1 MNSMLDT
8 LAKPPPPPSE
18 LDELMARDPLELSSQ
33 DIDKI
38 IAMQRA
44 ARARRETG
52 GRTRKQSVEAASSI
66 DLTALVL
73 GRPQQAKPETLPNA
87 IKHSSGPTG
96 FRRI

>member
-1 MNSMLDT
+1 MNSRNDLLDS

-38 IAMQRA
+38 INFQRA

-73 GRPQQAKPETLPNA
+73 GKAQPSATAAPA
-87 IKHSSGPTG
+87 IKPTSGG